1 MKHEAWRYIWPLF
14 IASLACAGSI
24 AQPNGEEIY
33 KQKCLNC
40 HGVTGLAN
48 SGVGKA
54 MKVKPAT
61 DPDVKKMSEAEMID
75 AVRNGAGKMEA
86 YNGILTEAQ
95 IRTSTDYFRRF
106 VK

>member
-1 MKHEAWRYIWPLF
+1 
-14 IASLACAGSI
+14 
-24 AQPNGEEIY
+24 
-33 KQKCLNC
+33 
-40 HGVTGLAN
+40 
-48 SGVGKA
+48 
-54 MKVKPAT
+54 
-61 DPDVKKMSEAEMID
+61 MID